1 MIRRLFPAPLLSA
14 ALWALWLVLH
24 ETVDPAHLLLG
35 LAVGIA
41 VPLMTASL
49 RPRRVRIRRPLVLA
63 RLILVV
69 GHDVIASALEVA
81 GDVLRLDR
89 RPPNSQFVR
98 IPLELRDP
106 SALAA
111 LATITTVVPGTVW
124 SELAFDRSV
133 LLLHVWNLGDE
144 AEFVA
149 YFKARYE
156 RPLKEIFE

>member
-1 MIRRLFPAPLLSA
+1 MIRRLLPAPLLSA

-24 ETVDPAHLLLG
+24 ETLAPAHVLLG

-41 VPLMTASL
+41 IPLLTASL
-49 RPRRVRIRRPLVLA
+49 RPRPVRIRRPLVLA
-63 RLILVV
+63 RLVV
-69 GHDVIASALEVA
+69 TVGFDVVKSALEVGA
-81 GDVLRLDR
+81 DVLRLDR
-89 RPPNSQFVR
+89 RAPSSRFVR

-124 SELAFDRSV
+124 SELAFDRSA
-133 LLLHVWNLGDE
+133 LLLHVWNLTDE

-149 YFKARYE
+149 HFKTRYE
-156 RPLKEIFE
+156 RPLMEIFE